1 MKIYQCHWLSELA
14 LESLQREMTEQDI
27 GLYYK
32 KYLDRQYD
40 HSQWKFEGIRHNQ
53 DQRSYE
59 LRYSQEIPD
68 DEYMWRQLGGTKW

>member
-14 LESLQREMTEQDI
+14 LESLQREMSQESI

-32 KYLDRQYD
+32 QYLDRHYD
-40 HSQWKFEGIRHNQ
+40 QGLWKFEGIRHHQ
-53 DQRSYE
+53 EQMSYE

-68 DEYMWRQLGGTKW
+68 EEYMWRQLGGKLW